1 MKSIKIRLIIIF
13 TLILFISSSVL
24 GVLSIVN
31 SSKALLAQNE
41 ESLLNTVVE
50 ASKYVEARINTQKL
64 YIETIAQNPI
74 IMDSDI
80 SWEEKVGFLQEE
92 AERTG
97 YIGFALADTKGQAI
111 MFDSNQTIINISD
124 RQYYQDALSGK
135 TSFSDIVISKLNEG
149 AVMIFAT
156 PIKKEGEIIGV
167 FYGWRDGLA
176 LSQMAKDIHCG
187 ESGYAYIINRQ
198 GIITGHEDTN
208 LVIERFNPIEDAKKI
223 PDLVGFAKIV
233 KERMIKG
240 EVGVDEYFYKGKI
253 RMTGFAPIKN
263 SPWIISVAVEQ
274 DEILAGVNKLRDTL
288 IIITVI
294 IVLVGIII
302 TYLMSGIIADPIK
315 ILSQIIDQLSK
326 YNLTFDNDS
335 KVFKYLKRRDEIG
348 LIANSL
354 LIMQKNFVNII
365 KDISY
370 KSEQVAYSSEELNA
384 TSNQSSIA
392 VGEVAKT
399 IEEIAHGASEQA
411 KNTEDGSIHIS
422 ELGKLI
428 EKDQKYVMRLNTA
441 AYEVNKLKDEGLEV
455 LIDLVEKT
463 DTNNKASKNVHDI
476 IINTNDS
483 AEKIE
488 KASRMIKSISYQT
501 NLLALN
507 AAIEAA
513 RAGEAGRGFAV
524 VANEIRKLAEQSNT
538 FTDEISTVIQEL
550 INKTGNAV
558 NTIQEVGKIVESQTE
573 SVQKTNE
580 KFEGIAVAI
589 EKMKNA
595 IDIINESGQEMETKK
610 DQIIG
615 IIESLSAISD
625 ENAAGTEEVSAS
637 VEEQTASMDQITS
650 DSEILAKLAEE
661 MQSSISKFKL

>member
-1 MKSIKIRLIIIF
+1 MKSIKSRLIIIF
-13 TLILFISSSVL
+13 TLILFVSSGAL
-24 GVLSIVN
+24 GFLSIIN
-31 SSKALLAQNE
+31 SSKALLARNE
-41 ESLLNTVVE
+41 ETLLNTAIE

-97 YIGFALADTKGQAI
+97 YTGFALADTQGQSI
-111 MFDSNQTIINISD
+111 MFDSSQTIINISD

-135 TSFSDIVISKLNEG
+135 TSFSDIVISKLNDG
-149 AVMIFAT
+149 AVIIFAT
-156 PIKKEGEIIGV
+156 PVKKDGEIIGV

-176 LSQMAKDIHCG
+176 LSQMAKEIHYG
-187 ESGYAYIINRQ
+187 ENGYAYIINRQ
-198 GIITGHEDTN
+198 GIITGHKDTN
-208 LVIERFNPIEDAKKI
+208 LVIERSNPIEDAKND
-223 PDLVGFAKIV
+223 PDLVRFAKIV

-240 EVGVDEYFYKGKI
+240 DIGVDKYLYKGKI

-263 SPWIISVAVEQ
+263 SPWIVSVAIEQ
-274 DEILAGVNKLRDTL
+274 DEILASVNKLRDNL
-288 IIITVI
+288 IMITVI
-294 IVLVGIII
+294 ILLVGIII
-302 TYLMSGIIADPIK
+302 TYFMSGMIADPIK

-326 YNLTFDNDS
+326 YNLTFDKDT
-335 KVFKYLKRRDEIG
+335 KAFKYLKRKDEIG

-354 LIMQKNFVNII
+354 LIMQQNFVNII
-365 KDISY
+365 KDISD

-384 TSNQSSIA
+384 TSEQSSIA
-392 VGEVAKT
+392 AGEVAKT
-399 IEEIAHGASEQA
+399 IEEIAYGASEQA
-411 KNTEDGSIHIS
+411 KNTEDGAIHIS
-422 ELGKLI
+422 QLGKLI
-428 EKDQKYVMRLNTA
+428 EKDQKYVMRLNTS

-455 LIDLVEKT
+455 LMDLVEKT
-463 DTNNKASKNVHDI
+463 DINNKASKDVHEI

-524 VANEIRKLAEQSNT
+524 VADEIRKLAEQSNT

-589 EKMKNA
+589 EKMKKA
-595 IDIINESGQEMETKK
+595 IDVINESGQEMETKK

-637 VEEQTASMDQITS
+637 VEEQTASMDQITNA
-650 DSEILAKLAEE
+650 SETLAKLAEE